1 MKSDLRRERV
11 KLGHEITRPAG
22 LRGSSGA
29 YARTRGGRRLQV
41 EMRKIIKTAEY

>member
-22 LRGSSGA
+22 LRGSSGT
-29 YARTRGGRRLQV
+29 YARTRGEKAAGGD
-41 EMRKIIKTAEY
+41 EEEDN